1 VLDRERYT
9 GVALPRVALACAVVA
24 LLTGCAGSAP
34 PPPAPAPPPPPFTV
48 PPPVT
53 LPPPSGPTPTVV
65 IATDGPASWIM
76 PDLVGTNLQ
85 AAQNAIQELTD
96 FEIPITDSHDA
107 TGAGREQLLDRNW
120 KVCDQNIPA
129 GESIT
134 RSSRIDFG
142 AVRTD
147 ERC

>member
-1 VLDRERYT
+1 MTTPGRRRGYFLPIVGAVL
-9 GVALPRVALACAVVA
+9 GLLA
-24 LLTGCAGSAP
+24 TGCADAP
-34 PPPAPAPPPPPFTV
+34 APPPAPAPPSRPSFTV

-53 LPPPSGPTPTVV
+53 VTAASPTVV
-65 IATDGPASWIM
+65 VATEGPRRWTM
-76 PDLVGTNLQ
+76 PNLVGKNLQ
-85 AAQNAIQELTD
+85 EAQDAIQELTA
-96 FEIPITDSHDA
+96 FEIPITTSHDA

>member
-1 VLDRERYT
+1 M
-9 GVALPRVALACAVVA
+9 
-24 LLTGCAGSAP
+24 
-34 PPPAPAPPPPPFTV
+34 PFTV

-53 LPPPSGPTPTVV
+53 VTAATPTVV
-65 IATDGPASWIM
+65 VATEGPRRWTM
-76 PDLVGTNLQ
+76 PNLVGKNLQ
-85 AAQNAIQELTD
+85 EAQDAIQELTD
-96 FEIPITDSHDA
+96 FEIPLTISHDA